1 MLSAHPILETDQ
13 MEEIIKA
20 VVQQTGL
27 SNEIARQAVVIVL
40 SQLKAQLPKPIADQ
54 LEGLLGGAAGST
66 ADGTSDVMGSV
77 MKGLGGILG
86 GKQ

>member
-13 MEEIIKA
+13 MEEIVKA

-66 ADGTSDVMGSV
+66 VDGTSDVMGSV

>member
-1 MLSAHPILETDQ
+1 MD
-13 MEEIIKA
+13 EIIKA

-27 SNEIARQAVVIVL
+27 SDETARQAVVIVL

-54 LEGLLGGAAGST
+54 LEGWLDGAAGST
-66 ADGTSDVMGSV
+66 ADGPSDVMGS
-77 MKGLGGILG
+77 MMTGLGGILG

>member
-1 MLSAHPILETDQ
+1 
-13 MEEIIKA
+13 MEEIIQA
-20 VVQQTGL
+20 VMQQTGL
-27 SNEIARQAVVIVL
+27 SNEIARQAVTIVL

-54 LEGLLGGAAGST
+54 LEALLGGAAASG
-66 ADGTSDVMGSV
+66 ASDVMGSV